1 MHDGVQLRS
10 PHHAPRDTLTILLR
24 PMYPMSQVVKKDFAA
39 FTSWSLSSIV
49 LFGEQPPHG
58 WADAVAMFSVNM
70 TLVDFLSIVDVLRSP
85 SSSAKTARAR
95 AVEQR
100 LEHAPYNINN
110 VVERQRF
117 IGLLRLFVF
126 TLCLPATEKP
136 TKERG
141 SPPAG
146 CWPYYVDS
154 DVEVDGKDHC
164 GGGTGRGGVKE
175 VEATTRKAT
184 DMESQTAGAVRQL
197 SASSGEEGQGEKKT
211 AAPPRTYADL
221 LRSSAAAVAAAAAAA
236 AAAAEVA
243 AASTTS
249 TLAATPTTS
258 STASTASTAEANAP
272 HSAVNDTNDGVTVSL
287 ETDEPAPVFGGV
299 RDRVNTLEEHDDAAA
314 GLAPAEN
321 TAEEKGMKGDGDG

>member
-1 MHDGVQLRS
+1 
-10 PHHAPRDTLTILLR
+10 
-24 PMYPMSQVVKKDFAA
+24 MYPMSQVVKKDFAA

-95 AVEQR
+95 AVERR
-100 LEHAPYNINN
+100 LEHAPYNMNN
-110 VVERQRF
+110 VVERRRF

-126 TLCLPATEKP
+126 TLCLPAAEKT

-236 AAAAEVA
+236 AEVA

-258 STASTASTAEANAP
+258 STAEANAP
-272 HSAVNDTNDGVTVSL
+272 HTAVNESNDGVTVSL

-321 TAEEKGMKGDGDG
+321 TAHWAEEKRMKGDGDG